1 MCFQATPYHVGVRVE
16 AQETNPDPTGRD
28 QGTDRIEGIPEQP
41 IGAGGT
47 EIHSPFTHVRGG
59 TSMVRLTDPDGSPI
73 GLLEGTA

>member
-16 AQETNPDPTGRD
+16 AQETNPDPKGRD
-28 QGTDRIEGIPEQP
+28 QGRIEGIPEQP
-41 IGAGGT
+41 VGTGGP

-59 TSMVRLTDPDGSPI
+59 TSMVRLTDPDGNPI